1 MSTTTTIT
9 SSNGLDF
16 IVTRENHCTTFEN
29 LSEELQ
35 KEVLDK
41 YRYIEVE
48 NDFWYECIQDFFTE
62 KALECGIEIDSI
74 SFDLYYRKASFNGKL
89 IDAEKFFSSLNA
101 SAIMGARGRT
111 ECGKRER
118 RLCLFAL
125 NEYHVTFEQ
134 SCRYDCQSFSF
145 EWENPS
151 VNYGKGKRQF
161 AFAEAVLSRLE
172 DAIDDK
178 AQDLAGEL
186 LRMIEQ
192 EYEYLTSDE
201 VVREYID
208 ANGMIFDV
216 ETGITFYRE

>member
-1 MSTTTTIT
+1 MSTTTTT
-9 SSNGLDF
+9 NGLDF

-48 NDFWYECIQDFFTE
+48 NDFWYGPIQDFFAE

-74 SFDLYYRKASFNGKL
+74 SFDLYYRQASFNGKM
-89 IDAEKFFSSLNA
+89 IDAEKFFSALNA
-101 SAIMGARGRT
+101 SAIMGERGKA
-111 ECGKRER
+111 ECGNRER

-134 SCRYDCQSFSF
+134 SSRTDCQVAYFN
-145 EWENPS
+145 WENPS
-151 VNYGKGKRQF
+151 VNYGKGKRYYD
-161 AFAEAVLSRLE
+161 FAEAVLSRLE
-172 DAIDDK
+172 YAIDDK

-186 LRMIEQ
+186 LRMLEQ

-201 VVREYID
+201 VVREFID
-208 ANGMIFDV
+208 SNDMIFDV
-216 ETGITFYRE
+216 ETGETFYRE